1 MAEFTQIL
9 KGMSLLLQRI
19 AVVAG
24 TFQNNFRGLD
34 LEWLFGFRCF
44 DITADDGDCRTGQI
58 FAGFIIISKGIGRI
72 NDLGILETGSVIEGN
87 EADVLAGAVG
97 TDPALQLNEFVLVLF
112 QICSFFGQFIQLANT
127 YFCWHNNISPYF

>member
-1 MAEFTQIL
+1 MCYKFVSPGKYIQGQGILDQLAEY
-9 KGMSLLLQRI
+9 S
-19 AVVAG
+19 
-24 TFQNNFRGLD
+24 RGL
-34 LEWLFGFRCF
+34 
-44 DITADDGDCRTGQI
+44 GDRP
-58 FAGFIIISKGIGRI
+58 FIIISKGIGRI

-87 EADVLAGAVG
+87 EADVLTGAVG